1 MRIISLTIF
10 LAVLFVAV
18 ASAQETKVGYIDLQ
32 KVIRDSKA
40 GKAAKASFEKE
51 FQQKKV
57 IIESKKRNADS
68 LREDFI
74 KNAQVMSES
83 ARKQKA
89 EDIDKK
95 EKDLLRTQED
105 FKEELQKKD
114 FELTQKILRDI
125 EGILKQIGDSGDYA
139 IIIEKIEGGVVYSSK
154 SADVTDLVIQAYDA
168 KQ

>member
-1 MRIISLTIF
+1 MRIISFTIF
-10 LAVLFVAV
+10 LTVLFVAV

-32 KVIRDSKA
+32 RVIRDSKA

-57 IIESKKRNADS
+57 IIESKKRNVDS

>member
-18 ASAQETKVGYIDLQ
+18 ASAQGTKVGYIDLQ
-32 KVIRDSKA
+32 SVIRNSKA
-40 GKAAKASFEKE
+40 GKAAKTSFEKE

-57 IIESKKRNADS
+57 IIESKKRNVDS

-154 SADVTDLVIQAYDA
+154 SADVTDMVIQAYDA

>member
-57 IIESKKRNADS
+57 IIESKKRNVDS

-154 SADVTDLVIQAYDA
+154 SADVTDMVIQAYDA

>member
-18 ASAQETKVGYIDLQ
+18 ASAQGTKVGYIDLQ
-32 KVIRDSKA
+32 SVIRNSKA
-40 GKAAKASFEKE
+40 GKAAKTSFEKE

-57 IIESKKRNADS
+57 IIESKKRNVDS
-68 LREDFI
+68 LREDFL

-83 ARKQKA
+83 ARIQKA

>member
-10 LAVLFVAV
+10 LAVLFVVV

-32 KVIRDSKA
+32 SVIRNSKA
-40 GKAAKASFEKE
+40 GKAAKTSFEKE

-57 IIESKKRNADS
+57 IIESKKRNVDS

-83 ARKQKA
+83 ARIQKA

>member
-10 LAVLFVAV
+10 LAVLFVVV

-57 IIESKKRNADS
+57 IIESKKRNVDS

-154 SADVTDLVIQAYDA
+154 SADVTDMVIQAYDA

>member
-40 GKAAKASFEKE
+40 GKAAKLSFEKE

-57 IIESKKRNADS
+57 IIESKKRNVDS

-95 EKDLLRTQED
+95 DKDLLRTQED
-105 FKEELQKKD
+105 FKEDLQKKD

-154 SADVTDLVIQAYDA
+154 SADVTDLVIQEYDA

>member
-1 MRIISLTIF
+1 MKIISLTLF
-10 LAVLFVAV
+10 LAVLFAAV
-18 ASAQETKVGYIDLQ
+18 AGAQQTKVGYIDLQ

-40 GKAAKASFEKE
+40 GKVAKASFEKE

-57 IIESKKRNADS
+57 IIENKKRNVDS

-74 KNAQVMSES
+74 KNAQIISES

-95 EKDLLRTQED
+95 DKDLLRTQED
-105 FKEELQKKD
+105 FKEALQKKD

-139 IIIEKIEGGVVYSSK
+139 IIIERIEGGVVYSSK
-154 SADVTDLVIQAYDA
+154 SVDVTDLVIQAYDA